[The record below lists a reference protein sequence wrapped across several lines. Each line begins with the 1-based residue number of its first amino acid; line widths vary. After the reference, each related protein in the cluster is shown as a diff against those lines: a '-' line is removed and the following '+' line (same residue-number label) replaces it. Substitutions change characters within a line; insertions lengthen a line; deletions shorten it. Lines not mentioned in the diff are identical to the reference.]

1 MSHGCIYG
9 DHLLGGRDCACGIQ
23 KVFKLAS
30 GVLDVR
36 QTDILIC
43 GGAAGRSNV
52 LEVRSQQVELSGNI
66 STDLQADPIGIVE
79 RQEFGE
85 L

>member
-1 MSHGCIYG
+1 LIGGCDG
-9 DHLLGGRDCACGIQ
+9 SCGIQ
-23 KVFKLAS
+23 KVFEPAS
-30 GVLDVR
+30 SVLDMR
-36 QTDILIC
+36 QTVILIC
-43 GGAAGRSNV
+43 GGAAGSSNV
-52 LEVRSQQVELSGNI
+52 LEVRPQQLELSGNI

>member
-1 MSHGCIYG
+1 VG
-9 DHLLGGRDCACGIQ
+9 
-23 KVFKLAS
+23 
-30 GVLDVR
+30 
-36 QTDILIC
+36 
-43 GGAAGRSNV
+43 
-52 LEVRSQQVELSGNI
+52 SQQVELSGNI